1 MSPNRPLFDGRP
13 IGSVEALSRALGVPL
28 GRLTRVICCVDR
40 LYLRRIWIRKPGRKP
55 RPVFPA
61 SPELRDIQQRILDR
75 VLKRV
80 RPPPYLMG
88 GIVGRSYV
96 GNARRHA
103 HATVLFGQDVEDFFP
118 SISAQRVQFI
128 FQDVLQFPPPV
139 AQTLARLSTRKGQLV
154 QGGVAST
161 HIANLALYRTEP
173 EFAERASKEGL
184 RYTRF
189 VDDVHVS
196 SRHWIPPSVKTRLM
210 GRMRSMLERQGY
222 RPKRSK
228 QFVAAQNGPMQ
239 VHRLNVNSSA
249 SSPRQCRQ
257 RLRNEVF
264 LLERWADME
273 PWDSRLERAYLR
285 VSARVGQ
292 LKQLNSG
299 EWRRLRGRLKALES
313 RRLRGLS

>member
-1 MSPNRPLFDGRP
+1 MNLSRPSFDGRP
-13 IGSVEALSRALGVPL
+13 IGSMDALCRALGVPSD
-28 GRLTRVICCVDR
+28 RLTRVLRSADR

-61 SPELRDIQQRILDR
+61 SPELRDIQQRVLDR
-75 VLKRV
+75 ILKRV
-80 RPPPYLMG
+80 TPPPYLMG
-88 GIVGRSYV
+88 GIQGRSYI

-103 HATVLFGQDVEDFFP
+103 GAAVLFGQDVEDFFP
-118 SISAQRVQFI
+118 SVSVQRVESI
-128 FQDVLQFPPPV
+128 FRDVLRFPPLV
-139 AQTLARLSTRKGQLV
+139 AQTLARLCTRNGQLV

-173 EFAERASKEGL
+173 DFAEQATTAGL

-196 SRHWIPPSVKTRLM
+196 SRHWVPITVKTKLVSD
-210 GRMRSMLERQGY
+210 MRSLLERQGY

-228 QFVAAQNGPMQ
+228 QFVAARNGPMQ

-249 SSPRQCRQ
+249 SSPRRHRQ

-264 LLERWADME
+264 LLVLLCHKFRFAIGSAQQGQRS
-273 PWDSRLERAYLR
+273 SRCAMARA
-285 VSARVGQ
+285 
-292 LKQLNSG
+292 
-299 EWRRLRGRLKALES
+299 RR
-313 RRLRGLS
+313 